1 MKISLAGA
9 VPTSLIITFALPTQS
24 PPLSPTWTESQAAG
38 GPGVRGAVVFPQE
51 NMRSALNEGQS
62 ILESIREPLVKSP
75 EQSLNQDQLD
85 NQTTVQR

>member
-1 MKISLAGA
+1 M
-9 VPTSLIITFALPTQS
+9 
-24 PPLSPTWTESQAAG
+24 
-38 GPGVRGAVVFPQE
+38 RGAVIFPQE
-51 NMRSALNEGQS
+51 DMRLALDEGQS

>member
-1 MKISLAGA
+1 MIFLQEDMRLA
-9 VPTSLIITFALPTQS
+9 LD
-24 PPLSPTWTESQAAG
+24 
-38 GPGVRGAVVFPQE
+38 
-51 NMRSALNEGQS
+51 EGQS